1 MVDLTG
7 EVRAGACGAGAWRG
21 RLTSDQLRRLY
32 LWFDS
37 WGPFQS
43 GAEQDQPGTAPVR
56 LVFAGHGQAAPSSAE
71 RTAVA
76 DFAANL
82 YRELAARHPAPAAP
96 APPAEPG
103 LPGKTTGKMPGK
115 PAGKSPPPPAANAPE
130 PAGPR
135 ALRPEAPP
143 TTAVP
148 PVATPPAPP
157 PPVAPPP
164 GDKSSG

>member
-1 MVDLTG
+1 
-7 EVRAGACGAGAWRG
+7 CGAGAWRG

-56 LVFAGHGQAAPSSAE
+56 LVFAGHGQAAPSPAE

-82 YRELAARHPAPAAP
+82 YRELAARHPAPISP
-96 APPAEPG
+96 
-103 LPGKTTGKMPGK
+103 M
-115 PAGKSPPPPAANAPE
+115 SPPPPLAQGKLAGKPAIKGSPAPPTPPAPAPE

-135 ALRPEAPP
+135 ALRPEL
-143 TTAVP
+143 
-148 PVATPPAPP
+148 PPAAHEP
-157 PPVAPPP
+157 PPVAAPAIPPP
-164 GDKSSG
+164 APTAAPPRPAPRR